1 MRRAPGR
8 YRPPPGVRTVSRMD
22 HDAAWKRLF
31 ALPCMVE
38 HLLCGFAGPVGALL
52 DLSTLRALPASW
64 AGPDTEQRHSD
75 AVWRVDYADGS
86 GRSLVVVLELQSS
99 VDRSMAV
106 RVLRYASMA
115 CEAAM
120 RRGETDADGE
130 VRVLPVVVYSGRSR
144 WTAPGAEL
152 AVGVTADGEVSIPL
166 PHVYLSIDAR
176 RRARGWL
183 PPRNLVSTLFELGVV
198 EGPAD
203 VAGPM
208 GALLEWLPGSG
219 LPVEDVLSGFGQ
231 WLSVTLPRLFP
242 GTGAGAVVEALR
254 REWEGERG
262 GRTMLAE
269 RVKEWG
275 GGVAAPG
282 RGKRPDRAAAATGD
296 AQVRSVGG
304 GAVLG
309 VARRCGRPRASRRGR
324 GLAHRVRCGLGPAR
338 ADGAAARRRVVVH
351 RSVHQPPSSRVVG
364 EVSAHTHW
372 SSVTSR
378 RR

>member
-1 MRRAPGR
+1 MRRASDR
-8 YRPPPGVRTVSRMD
+8 YRPPPAVRTVSRMD

-38 HLLCGFAGPVGALL
+38 HLLRGFAGPAAAQL

-64 AGPDTEQRHSD
+64 AGPDAEQRHSD
-75 AVWRVDYADGS
+75 VVWRADYADGS
-86 GRSLVVVLELQSS
+86 GRSLVVVLELQSG

-106 RVLRYASMA
+106 RALRYASMA
-115 CEAAM
+115 YEASM

-152 AVGVTADGEVSIPL
+152 AVGVTADGELSIPP

-183 PPRNLVSTLFELGVV
+183 PPRNLVSTLFELGMV
-198 EGPAD
+198 EAPAD

-208 GALLEWLPGSG
+208 AALLEWLPGSG
-219 LPVEDVLSGFGQ
+219 LPVEDVLAGFGQ

-242 GTGAGAVVEALR
+242 GAGAAAVVVEALR
-254 REWEGERG
+254 HEVEGERG

-269 RVKEWG
+269 RVKEWEAEWLRQG
-275 GGVAAPG
+275 MEQGIEQGVASGRVELLRRQAMRKFGAPVAERFSALLDG
-282 RGKRPDRAAAATGD
+282 VDGPERLDEVGD
-296 AQVRSVGG
+296 WLIECDTASVLLERMERLHDGG
-304 GAVLG
+304 
-309 VARRCGRPRASRRGR
+309 
-324 GLAHRVRCGLGPAR
+324 
-338 ADGAAARRRVVVH
+338 
-351 RSVHQPPSSRVVG
+351 
-364 EVSAHTHW
+364 
-372 SSVTSR
+372 
-378 RR
+378 

>member
-1 MRRAPGR
+1 
-8 YRPPPGVRTVSRMD
+8 MD
-22 HDAAWKRLF
+22 HDAAWKRMF

-38 HLLCGFAGPVGALL
+38 HLLCGFAGPAAARL

-75 AVWRVDYADGS
+75 VVWRVDYADGS
-86 GRSLVVVLELQSS
+86 GRSLVVVLELQSR

-115 CEAAM
+115 CEASM

-130 VRVLPVVVYSGRSR
+130 VRVLAVVVYSGRTR

-176 RRARGWL
+176 RRARGRL

-198 EGPAD
+198 EGPSD

-208 GALLEWLPGSG
+208 GAMLEWLPGSG
-219 LPVEDVLSGFGQ
+219 LPVEDVLTGFGQ

-242 GTGAGAVVEALR
+242 VTGAGAVVEALR
-254 REWEGERG
+254 RELEGERG

-269 RVKEWG
+269 RVKEWEAEWLRQG
-275 GGVAAPG
+275 MEQGRRQGMEQGMASGRLELLRRQAMRKFGAPVGERFSALLDGV
-282 RGKRPDRAAAATGD
+282 
-296 AQVRSVGG
+296 
-304 GAVLG
+304 
-309 VARRCGRPRASRRGR
+309 
-324 GLAHRVRCGLGPAR
+324 
-338 ADGAAARRRVVVH
+338 DGAERLDEVGDWLIECDTA
-351 RSVHQPPSSRVVG
+351 SVLLERMERLHAGR
-364 EVSAHTHW
+364 
-372 SSVTSR
+372 
-378 RR
+378 

>member
-1 MRRAPGR
+1 M
-8 YRPPPGVRTVSRMD
+8 
-22 HDAAWKRLF
+22 
-31 ALPCMVE
+31 
-38 HLLCGFAGPVGALL
+38 
-52 DLSTLRALPASW
+52 
-64 AGPDTEQRHSD
+64 
-75 AVWRVDYADGS
+75 VWRADYADGS
-86 GRSLVVVLELQSS
+86 GRSLVVVLELQSR

-106 RVLRYASMA
+106 RMLRYASMA
-115 CEAAM
+115 YEAST

-152 AVGVTADGEVSIPL
+152 AVGVTTDGEVSIPP

-198 EGPAD
+198 EAPSD

-242 GTGAGAVVEALR
+242 GSGAGAVVEALR
-254 REWEGERG
+254 RELEGERG

-269 RVKEWG
+269 RVKEWEAEWLRQG
-275 GGVAAPG
+275 MEQGMERGRRQGIEQGIEQGVEQGRRQGIEQGVASGRIDLLRRQAVRKFGAP
-282 RGKRPDRAAAATGD
+282 
-296 AQVRSVGG
+296 
-304 GAVLG
+304 
-309 VARRCGRPRASRRGR
+309 
-324 GLAHRVRCGLGPAR
+324 
-338 ADGAAARRRVVVH
+338 
-351 RSVHQPPSSRVVG
+351 VG
-364 EVSAHTHW
+364 ERFSALLDGVDEPERLDEVGDWLIECDTA
-372 SSVTSR
+372 SVLLER
-378 RR
+378 MERLHAGR

>member
-1 MRRAPGR
+1 
-8 YRPPPGVRTVSRMD
+8 MD
-22 HDAAWKRLF
+22 HDATWKRLF

-38 HLLCGFAGPVGALL
+38 HLLRGFAGPAAALL

-75 AVWRVDYADGS
+75 VVWRADYADGS
-86 GRSLVVVLELQSS
+86 GRSLVVVLELQSR

-106 RVLRYASMA
+106 RMLRYASMA
-115 CEAAM
+115 YEAST

-144 WTAPGAEL
+144 WTAPGAEH

-183 PPRNLVSTLFELGVV
+183 PPRNLISTLFELGMV
-198 EGPAD
+198 EGPSD

-254 REWEGERG
+254 REVEGERGG

-269 RVKEWG
+269 RVKEWEAEWLHQG
-275 GGVAAPG
+275 LEQGVASG
-282 RGKRPDRAAAATGD
+282 RLELLRRLVMRKFGA
-296 AQVRSVGG
+296 SVGERFSALLDGVDDPERLDEVGDWLIECDTASVLLERMERLHDG
-304 GAVLG
+304 G
-309 VARRCGRPRASRRGR
+309 
-324 GLAHRVRCGLGPAR
+324 
-338 ADGAAARRRVVVH
+338 
-351 RSVHQPPSSRVVG
+351 
-364 EVSAHTHW
+364 
-372 SSVTSR
+372 
-378 RR
+378 

>member
-1 MRRAPGR
+1 
-8 YRPPPGVRTVSRMD
+8 MD
-22 HDAAWKRLF
+22 HDATWKRLF

-38 HLLCGFAGPVGALL
+38 HLLRGFASPAAALL
-52 DLSTLRALPASW
+52 DLSTLRAQPASW

-75 AVWRVDYADGS
+75 MVWRADYADGS
-86 GRSLVVVLELQSS
+86 GRSLVVVLELQSR

-106 RVLRYASMA
+106 RMLRYASMA
-115 CEAAM
+115 YEAST

-130 VRVLPVVVYSGRSR
+130 VRVLPVVVYSGRAR
-144 WTAPGAEL
+144 WTAPGAEH

-219 LPVEDVLSGFGQ
+219 LPVEDVLTGFGQ

-242 GTGAGAVVEALR
+242 GSGAGAVVEALR
-254 REWEGERG
+254 RELEGERGG

-269 RVKEWG
+269 RVKEWEAEWLRQG
-275 GGVAAPG
+275 IE
-282 RGKRPDRAAAATGD
+282 RASSRASSRAWQGCGD
-296 AQVRSVGG
+296 
-304 GAVLG
+304 
-309 VARRCGRPRASRRGR
+309 RRCASSVRRSGSSSRRCSTVWTIPTSRRGR
-324 GLAHRVRCGLGPAR
+324 GLAHRVRYGLGPAR
-338 ADGAAARRRVVVH
+338 SEWNGCTPADSTPASGRLGR
-351 RSVHQPPSSRVVG
+351 QPAGP
-364 EVSAHTHW
+364 A
-372 SSVTSR
+372 
-378 RR
+378 